1 MVTFARQHKAI
12 LTLLAANGG
21 VAVSLLF
28 GAFQFVSTYEQTQAD
43 VQFLHSEFDQM
54 VRQDQM
60 DELSFRLGDEI
71 QQASSQ
77 LDFAGEE
84 SSRIAERVTVLE
96 TQRDEGRAR
105 EYVLDEAQREIETIR
120 ERLAALDVE
129 RQRADED
136 RWKLDDLDSRLDRL
150 DDFVIRW
157 EEQSST
163 IMVEHLSFGE
173 IIDDLYARLDELT
186 GDTTR
191 VTIPAGAK
199 REYGY

>member
-1 MVTFARQHKAI
+1 MLNVIKQHKGVVSLAI
-12 LTLLAANGG
+12 ANGG

-71 QQASSQ
+71 QQASGR
-77 LDFAGEE
+77 LEFAGEE

-157 EEQSST
+157 EEQSSM
-163 IMVEHLSFGE
+163 IMAEHEQFTE
-173 IIDDLYARLDELT
+173 IIRQVWEAIDARGT
-186 GDTTR
+186 
-191 VTIPAGAK
+191 VPAGAR